1 MKLGDV
7 PSLAEYQTLSDR
19 DQYDVTITDLTTA
32 MISLMLNEV
41 GENGEYFKL
50 ATGVNGNI
58 PELP

>member
-1 MKLGDV
+1 
-7 PSLAEYQTLSDR
+7 
-19 DQYDVTITDLTTA
+19 
-32 MISLMLNEV
+32 MLNEV